1 MKNLRLKLLLLCV
14 MGIITLGASAT
25 PDKNYLCFTANTA
38 NSTVELV
45 KNGKAYNVIM
55 QYSTDEG
62 ESWQTID
69 FATETTTGTITL
81 EKANDKVY
89 FRNTSQASEVS
100 GFSKD
105 YKDGYN
111 YYQFVMSGS
120 IAASGNVMSLVDSEV
135 ETTTIPNDYCFAYL
149 FKDCKALVSA
159 PELPATTL
167 RNKCY
172 YFNSCGDKFPNHCLC
187 QKLCVTLRPI

>member
-69 FATETTTGTITL
+69 FATATTTGTITVTGLATL
-81 EKANDKVY
+81 EADVLSYVDNDAEIGEKY
-89 FRNTSQASEVS
+89 T
-100 GFSKD
+100 
-105 YKDGYN
+105 YKSA
-111 YYQFVMSGS
+111 YQ
-120 IAASGNVMSLVDSEV
+120 
-135 ETTTIPNDYCFAYL
+135 
-149 FKDCKALVSA
+149 
-159 PELPATTL
+159 
-167 RNKCY
+167 
-172 YFNSCGDKFPNHCLC
+172 
-187 QKLCVTLRPI
+187 